1 LLCQYVNNV
10 AEKPSQLT
18 CPNFFNIPGVC
29 GCPGTCRGRSGED
42 WCVTGGHNGSIA
54 TAFDVRSAAGRFRLV
69 ALAEAVTW
77 VGLLTGMYFKYLAD
91 PRTEIWVKIFG
102 MAHGIVFIAF
112 VISAILVGRVMSWRI
127 STWLL
132 ALVGSIVPLG
142 SVAFLLW
149 ADRSAQ
155 LGPRPGPGTLTRA

>member
-1 LLCQYVNNV
+1 MELLCG
-10 AEKPSQLT
+10 S
-18 CPNFFNIPGVC
+18 
-29 GCPGTCRGRSGED
+29 PGTCHGRSGENRRA
-42 WCVTGGHNGSIA
+42 TRRHNGAIA
-54 TAFDVRSAAGRFRLV
+54 TAFDVRTAAGRFRLI

-77 VGLLTGMYFKYLAD
+77 VGLLVGMYFKYLAD
-91 PRTEIWVKIFG
+91 PRTEIGVKIFG

-112 VISAILVGRVMSWRI
+112 VIAAILVGRAMSWRI
-127 STWLL
+127 ETWLL

-155 LGPRPGPGTLTRA
+155 LDPRPGPEILTRA

>member
-1 LLCQYVNNV
+1 MLP
-10 AEKPSQLT
+10 A
-18 CPNFFNIPGVC
+18 GV
-29 GCPGTCRGRSGED
+29 RGRVVVDRAKIGALR
-42 WCVTGGHNGSIA
+42 GGHNGIIA

-69 ALAEAVTW
+69 AFAEALTW
-77 VGLLTGMYFKYLAD
+77 VGLLTGMYFKYLAA
-91 PRTEIWVKIFG
+91 PRTEIGVEIFG

-112 VISAILVGRVMSWRI
+112 VIAAILVGRAMSWRI
-127 STWLL
+127 GTWLL

-155 LGPRPGPGTLTRA
+155 LGPRPGPGTLPRA

>member
-1 LLCQYVNNV
+1 
-10 AEKPSQLT
+10 
-18 CPNFFNIPGVC
+18 
-29 GCPGTCRGRSGED
+29 
-42 WCVTGGHNGSIA
+42 
-54 TAFDVRSAAGRFRLV
+54 LV

-77 VGLLTGMYFKYLAD
+77 VGLLIGMYFKYLAD
-91 PRTEIWVKIFG
+91 PRTEIGVKIFG

-112 VISAILVGRVMSWRI
+112 VIAAILVGRAMSWRI
-127 STWLL
+127 STWLW

-155 LGPRPGPGTLTRA
+155 LGPRPGPGTLPRA